1 MYGLSLASGFENI
14 SIQKG
19 GARSIE
25 VREKHE
31 ISRDGDQ
38 GNFPG
43 GPVAKTLLLMQGAL
57 VQSLGRAP
65 TCCN

>member
-25 VREKHE
+25 VREKQE

-38 GNFPG
+38 GNP
-43 GPVAKTLLLMQGAL
+43 
-57 VQSLGRAP
+57 S
-65 TCCN
+65 